1 MPLRFIQ
8 LGRLQRKV
16 LLVISLIVI
25 VPMLVAGWLAAE
37 WVSIS
42 FERRLQ
48 QWIVDAARANQ
59 GWLQA
64 YQNDATMLG
73 RVLVD
78 DPAYVANI
86 ERNPEEAMPP
96 PVRRI
101 SQELSINLVQLYT
114 ADKKLVYSSIPVEV
128 IPLWVRGQTEAVLKV
143 ERKHKT
149 MLAAVGITPVPRSG
163 KPRYYLVL
171 GSLLGEDFTDEL
183 VQLSGLKARLYYREG
198 KNYFDLFS
206 TPGETAA
213 LKDLPPRAFRRL
225 EREKKPYYS
234 EEAEGGKYRGL
245 YTPIVDPTG
254 RVEAIMFSGLERRG
268 VQEVLTNRVVLFIFI
283 SLLGII
289 IGLLTGLLLSRLIV
303 RPLQYLRNGVMQ
315 LAGQNFNAN
324 VPIGSNDELGD
335 LAKAFNAMAA
345 RLREARDEQT
355 QRFQKDKLAAMGEI
369 SAALAHEIRNPIG
382 IINTSAALLDKPG
395 DDPEKRTQLT
405 RMIREESLRVSN
417 LVQDFL
423 QLSRHRQPAFA
434 VIDPAQ
440 PMERALEIVL
450 AGAKPVSV
458 HKQFSHDGVKI
469 KADPGLLQQAWS
481 NIFTNAL
488 QAMDGR
494 DNELRLDSGVENG
507 EVFLSVQDNGP
518 GLPAEIMPR
527 LFEPFFTT
535 KPQGTGLG
543 LTIAYTLTEANG
555 GRLQAAPPEGR
566 GARFVMRFPLNPE
579 AIP

>member
-1 MPLRFIQ
+1 MLLRYFQ

-114 ADKKLVYSSIPVEV
+114 AEKKLVYSSIPVEV

>member
-1 MPLRFIQ
+1 MQLRFIQ

-206 TPGETAA
+206 TPGEIAA
-213 LKDLPPRAFRRL
+213 LKDLPPKAFRRL

-289 IGLLTGLLLSRLIV
+289 IGLLTGLLLSRLVV
-303 RPLQYLRNGVMQ
+303 RPLQYLRDGVMQ

-382 IINTSAALLDKPG
+382 IINTSAALLDKPDG
-395 DDPEKRTQLT
+395 DPEKSAQLT

-434 VIDPAQ
+434 VIDPVQ
-440 PMERALEIVL
+440 PMERALEIAL
-450 AGAKPVSV
+450 AGAKPVTV
-458 HKQFSHDGVKI
+458 HKQFSHDGVTI

-488 QAMDGR
+488 QAMDGK
-494 DNELRLDSGVENG
+494 DNVLRLGSGVEDG
-507 EVFLSVQDNGP
+507 QVILSVQDNGP

-566 GARFVMRFPLNPE
+566 GARFVMRFPVNQE

>member
-1 MPLRFIQ
+1 MQLRLIQ

-206 TPGETAA
+206 TPGEIAA
-213 LKDLPPRAFRRL
+213 LKDLPPKAFRRL

-289 IGLLTGLLLSRLIV
+289 IGLLTGLLLSRLVV
-303 RPLQYLRNGVMQ
+303 RPLQYLRDGVMQ

-355 QRFQKDKLAAMGEI
+355 QRRKTSSPPWERYRRRWRTRFATP
-369 SAALAHEIRNPIG
+369 SASSTPPPHCSTSQTTIRRSG
-382 IINTSAALLDKPG
+382 HS
-395 DDPEKRTQLT
+395 
-405 RMIREESLRVSN
+405 
-417 LVQDFL
+417 
-423 QLSRHRQPAFA
+423 SRA
-434 VIDPAQ
+434 
-440 PMERALEIVL
+440 
-450 AGAKPVSV
+450 
-458 HKQFSHDGVKI
+458 
-469 KADPGLLQQAWS
+469 
-481 NIFTNAL
+481 
-488 QAMDGR
+488 
-494 DNELRLDSGVENG
+494 
-507 EVFLSVQDNGP
+507 
-518 GLPAEIMPR
+518 
-527 LFEPFFTT
+527 
-535 KPQGTGLG
+535 
-543 LTIAYTLTEANG
+543 
-555 GRLQAAPPEGR
+555 
-566 GARFVMRFPLNPE
+566 
-579 AIP
+579 